1 MASPKPLLRVMVDSN
16 VLIAGIGWRRFPHYV
31 LWHAIRDYRLVLSPL
46 IIEEVTE
53 HTGRLFP
60 ARLAELETYL
70 EEADYELAPN
80 PTHEEL
86 IANKDIVRDRE
97 DIAIVLAAINA
108 KVDYFIS
115 QDKDITD
122 PAQPVHEKLKVI
134 LPGTFLREHMGW
146 TSEQLEQVRDAK

>member
-1 MASPKPLLRVMVDSN
+1 MVDSN

-31 LWHAIRDYRLVLSPL
+31 LRHAVADYRLVLSPFV
-46 IIEEVTE
+46 IDEVME
-53 HTGRLFP
+53 HTARLFP
-60 ARLAELETYL
+60 AKRIELETYL
-70 EEADYELAPN
+70 KEAGFESVPDPTRDELF
-80 PTHEEL
+80 
-86 IANKDIVRDRE
+86 ANKGIVRDRE

-122 PAQPVHEKLKVI
+122 PAQPVHEKLRII

-146 TSEQLEQVRDAK
+146 SSEQLEQLRSAT

>member
-1 MASPKPLLRVMVDSN
+1 MASHKPLLRVMVYSN

-31 LWHAIRDYRLVLSPL
+31 LKHAISDYRLVLSPL
-46 IIEEVTE
+46 VIEEVTE
-53 HTGRLFP
+53 HTDRLFP
-60 ARLAELETYL
+60 AKLAELETYL
-70 EEADYELAPN
+70 EEVEYEVAPN
-80 PTHEEL
+80 PTREDL

-122 PAQPVHEKLKVI
+122 PTQPVHEKLKII
-134 LPGTFLREHMGW
+134 LPGTFLREYMGW
-146 TSEQLEQVRDAK
+146 TSEELEQVRDAK